1 MANRFSEWLHKISSG
16 WLTLASLLIFLSFT
30 ALVLP
35 GQATRGQEETGGS
48 GSPDTS
54 FYYSADDLYQMA
66 EEYGQEG
73 REAYV
78 RIRFTFDLVWP
89 LVYTLFLVTSISWLS
104 RRAFSGDSPWQLAN
118 LAPILAALFD
128 LLENISTSLV
138 MVRYPDHTA
147 VIDTLAPIFTAVKW
161 ILVGISFL
169 LLLASLFMA
178 AWRWRLA
185 TRSKPAP

>member
-1 MANRFSEWLHKISSG
+1 MANRFSGWLHKISSG

-78 RIRFTFDLVWP
+78 RVRFTFDLVWP

-128 LLENISTSLV
+128 FLENISTSLV

>member
-78 RIRFTFDLVWP
+78 RVRFTFDLVWP

-128 LLENISTSLV
+128 FLENISTSLV

>member
-78 RIRFTFDLVWP
+78 RVRFTFDLVWP

-128 LLENISTSLV
+128 FLENISTSLV

-185 TRSKPAP
+185 TRSKPAR

>member
-128 LLENISTSLV
+128 FLENISTSLV